1 MTRPSTSPG
10 TGAAIAFLAAGTTFF
25 TLLTWDGLSDDSSAY
40 LVPLFWLCVIVAA
53 VGFGLRALRTP
64 AVAVVA
70 LQATTVALLLH
81 AHWAVGGALGGLVP
95 TPTSL
100 EAIGAL
106 MRGAV
111 DDTIQYAAPIPATA
125 TSFPAL
131 MLASGAG
138 VVLLVDFFACTLRRV
153 PLAGLPLLAAFTA
166 PVSLLGGVSWLA
178 FALAAG
184 CFVLLLAADQAS
196 RLGGWGRSLAGPVT
210 DSQPHTVG
218 LSTVWPTAT
227 RIGVAGI
234 GLAVLAPALLPTTS
248 GLLGGEGG
256 IGAGTGDDEVNIE
269 NPMLDVRRDLRRGE
283 DVELLRATTDDPDPR
298 YLRISVLD
306 EFTGAS
312 WMPSDREIPATN
324 QVTGEMPA
332 APGLESATDRT
343 EHDWSISVTD
353 ELDSIWLPIPYPA
366 TDVQVN
372 GDWRYDERTLDLMT
386 PVEDAT
392 TAGLTYTAVGQEV
405 GVDPAT
411 LVAAPPPNRAVFI
424 EGTELPESVPSWLE
438 DLSRDVTDSAR
449 SDFERAV
456 QLQEW
461 FRVDGGF
468 TYSVEDAQDGNGTDE
483 LRQFLLG
490 SDEDSR
496 TGYCEQF
503 SAAMALMARSIGIP
517 ARVAVGFLRP
527 EKAGDEWVYST
538 HDLHSWPELY
548 FEGAG
553 WLRFEPTPAE
563 EDVAAPDYTAGRVPA
578 PDEVDTPT
586 ASPTAEQPSA
596 APTPD
601 RALES
606 TTTEDEGPGL
616 LRWVGWTVL
625 ALAVVGLLLLPR
637 GLRALL
643 RRRRLSPDAPGGA
656 AEGAWAEVRAT
667 ALDLGLGW
675 DDGVTLRRRARGLVP
690 AMAPP
695 GHGVDQP
702 AMDDRS
708 PTEALE
714 TLVLRLERSR
724 FSRTGL
730 PEDTNAELPGLAV
743 TVTEAMRRAAKPRA
757 QKRAIWLPASLWRGE
772 QGVAGRRGG
781 PGADD
786 RVGELDRVSV

>member
-1 MTRPSTSPG
+1 MTRPSTTPG

-40 LVPLFWLCVIVAA
+40 LVPLFWVCLIVAA

-95 TPTSL
+95 TPASL
-100 EAIGAL
+100 ESIGSL

-125 TSFPAL
+125 VGFPAL

-138 VVLLVDFFACTLRRV
+138 VVLLVDFLACTLRRV

-166 PVSLLGGVSWLA
+166 PVSLLGGVSWIA

-248 GLLGGEGG
+248 GLLGGEDG
-256 IGAGTGDDEVNIE
+256 IGAGVGDDEVNIE
-269 NPMLDVRRDLRRGE
+269 NPMLDVRRDLRRGD

-312 WMPSDREIPATN
+312 WMPSDRDIPATN
-324 QVTGEMPA
+324 RVTGEMPT
-332 APGLESATDRT
+332 APGLESVTERT
-343 EHDWSISVTD
+343 EHDWSISVTG
-353 ELDSIWLPIPYPA
+353 ELDSIWLPLPYPA
-366 TDVQVN
+366 TDVRVN

-386 PVEDAT
+386 PVEGAT
-392 TAGLTYTAVGQEV
+392 TEGLTYTAVGQEV
-405 GVDPAT
+405 AVDPAT
-411 LVAAPPPNRAVFI
+411 LVAAPPPNRTVFI
-424 EGTELPESVPSWLE
+424 EGTKLPESVPSWLE

-483 LRQFLLG
+483 LEQFLG
-490 SDEDSR
+490 SGEDSR

-503 SAAMALMARSIGIP
+503 SAAMALMARTLGIP

-527 EKAGDEWVYST
+527 DREGDEWVYSA
-538 HDLHSWPELY
+538 HDMHAWPELY

-578 PDEVDTPT
+578 PEELDTPT
-586 ASPTAEQPSA
+586 AAPTAEQPSV

-606 TTTEDEGPGL
+606 TTTQDEGSGL
-616 LRWVGWTVL
+616 LRWAGWTAL

-637 GLRALL
+637 GIRAVL

-675 DDGVTLRRRARGLVP
+675 DDGVTLRRRARSLVP
-690 AMAPP
+690 VMAPAS
-695 GHGVDQP
+695 HGVDQP
-702 AMDDRS
+702 AVGDRS

-730 PEDTNAELPGLAV
+730 PDDANAELPGLAE
-743 TVTEAMRRAAKPRA
+743 TVTEAMRRAARPRT
-757 QKRAIWLPASLWRGE
+757 QKRATWLPVSLWRGSH
-772 QGVAGRRGG
+772 GVGARRGG
-781 PGADD
+781 PAADD